1 MSDDL
6 DDDSSVDALRA
17 RADAMEQQLRQA
29 MATQQEVLLRAELK
43 VEAVRAG
50 MIDLDGLKL
59 VDTTGLS
66 LGENGEI
73 EGGRSVMQKLRRSKP
88 WLFGQASSSNPGL
101 PPPSLPPAAKSATD
115 MSLDEWRAA
124 RADLLR
130 RRG

>member
-1 MSDDL
+1 MSDGL

-29 MATQQEVLLRAELK
+29 ITTQQEVLLRAELK

-88 WLFGQASSSNPGL
+88 WLFGQASSSNPGFA
-101 PPPSLPPAAKSATD
+101 PPSLPPAAKSATD

>member
-17 RADAMEQQLRQA
+17 RANAMEQQLRQA
-29 MATQQEVLLRAELK
+29 ITTQQEVLLRAELK

-59 VDTTGLS
+59 VDTTGLN

>member
-6 DDDSSVDALRA
+6 NDDSSVDALRA
-17 RADAMEQQLRQA
+17 RANAMEQQLRQA
-29 MATQQEVLLRAELK
+29 ITTQQEVLLRAELK

-59 VDTTGLS
+59 VDTTGLN

-101 PPPSLPPAAKSATD
+101 PPPALAPAAKSATD

>member
-1 MSDDL
+1 
-6 DDDSSVDALRA
+6 
-17 RADAMEQQLRQA
+17 MEQQLRQA
-29 MATQQEVLLRAELK
+29 ITTQQEVLLRAELK

-101 PPPSLPPAAKSATD
+101 PPPALAPAAKSATD

>member
-101 PPPSLPPAAKSATD
+101 PPPALPPAEKSATD

>member
-17 RADAMEQQLRQA
+17 RANAMEQQLRQA
-29 MATQQEVLLRAELK
+29 ITTQQEVLLRAELK

-101 PPPSLPPAAKSATD
+101 PPPALAPAAKSATD

>member
-17 RADAMEQQLRQA
+17 RANAMEQQLRQA
-29 MATQQEVLLRAELK
+29 ITTQQEVLLRAELK

-59 VDTTGLS
+59 VDTTGLN

-101 PPPSLPPAAKSATD
+101 PPPALAPAAKSATD

>member
-17 RADAMEQQLRQA
+17 RANAMEQQLRQA
-29 MATQQEVLLRAELK
+29 ITTQQEVLLRAELK